1 VVGCGL
7 KKALL
12 LAKDMGAVQTA
23 TTELIRMTLWV
34 GWQEQSVMYQ
44 QWLVLSSTALNKAH
58 QFAACGRRTPF
69 SLRLRLHYKGAVVR
83 WR

>member
-1 VVGCGL
+1 MF
-7 KKALL
+7 LL
-12 LAKDMGAVQTA
+12 GRPPDMEGTQRITDDLDRLCRVAA
-23 TTELIRMTLWV
+23 
-34 GWQEQSVMYQ
+34 
-44 QWLVLSSTALNKAH
+44 SSNKAH